1 MRMQSFHEQ
10 SRKALTIW
18 CFCTGIRDPLTGSSS
33 VLLSDL
39 CCAQCRLCSHP
50 RPSLQ
55 THTKRDEDA
64 GCHACGLFLY
74 NSVKYCL
81 YTVCFFNEG
90 QLYIIH
96 TPNNA
101 RETFIRDRF
110 TFFFFSH
117 KVLLWPFLHWPT
129 EIIFT
134 IDFVCRHNSNMSES
148 RNGYGVIYISNV
160 TLLFRVRTKQC
171 CFSSHE
177 FS

>member
-101 RETFIRDRF
+101 RETFVRDRF
-110 TFFFFSH
+110 TFFFFRIRFCYDLFCTDLLRSFLRLTLYVDIILICPSH
-117 KVLLWPFLHWPT
+117 V
-129 EIIFT
+129 
-134 IDFVCRHNSNMSES
+134 M
-148 RNGYGVIYISNV
+148 V
-160 TLLFRVRTKQC
+160 TV
-171 CFSSHE
+171 
-177 FS
+177 